1 MTISAVVDRPLVQSV
16 SSHDDSKEEPLFNL
30 YWFFFS
36 LLESKRDLGQDEPHQ
51 LQ

>member
-30 YWFFFS
+30 YCFFFS
-36 LLESKRDLGQDEPHQ
+36 LLESKRDLGQDEPYQ